1 LREEER
7 ASRGGWGE
15 RGGGRCGGSSWGL
28 GSMRA
33 AAGMKRDGYD
43 GARRERWIRFSVKID
58 RGDPW
63 RGAMDGRFP
72 GKAGYR
78 GRWS

>member
-1 LREEER
+1 MR
-7 ASRGGWGE
+7 ATAAVME
-15 RGGGRCGGSSWGL
+15 RGSC
-28 GSMRA
+28 
-33 AAGMKRDGYD
+33 D

-72 GKAGYR
+72 G
-78 GRWS
+78 S